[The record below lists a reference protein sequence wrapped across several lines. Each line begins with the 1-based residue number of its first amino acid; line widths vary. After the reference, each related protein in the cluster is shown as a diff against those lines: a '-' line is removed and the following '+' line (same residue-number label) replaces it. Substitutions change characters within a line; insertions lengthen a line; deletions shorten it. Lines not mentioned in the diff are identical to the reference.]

1 MTVPEDPV
9 GDLPPA
15 DELDELASARLDG
28 AEPADAVDPAV
39 EAEVARRQARFDRVR
54 AVLAEPVA
62 VDPDARDAAI
72 AAALD
77 AALHAAMATP
87 TAGADDL
94 AARRSARD
102 ARRAAGLKVL
112 GAAAAVVAAIALGAA
127 VLAQGDSDDVDA
139 AGDASAEAESSL
151 GGDDSADA
159 PLTDSDV
166 DDGEGAAQA
175 RAVLGD
181 LGEFADVE
189 ALLDAVDTGAREGV
203 EVPEGADS
211 TVASNAY
218 DFGCAEGE
226 PAADGPAVLLAT
238 ATLDGTPVAVFS
250 VAGGDV
256 VVVDVETCTVVDP
269 EP

>member
-39 EAEVARRQARFDRVR
+39 AAEVTRRQARLERVR

-77 AALHAAMATP
+77 ALAEP
-87 TAGADDL
+87 EVVDDL
-94 AARRSARD
+94 AGRRADRARRGGARL
-102 ARRAAGLKVL
+102 RVV

-127 VLAQGDSDDVDA
+127 VLAQGDGDDVDA
-139 AGDASAEAESSL
+139 AGDAPTEAEASL

-159 PLTDSDV
+159 PLADSDT

-175 RAVLGD
+175 RATLGD
-181 LGEFADVE
+181 LGEFTDVE
-189 ALLDAVDTGAREGV
+189 ALLDAVDAGGREAVEIPDDAESTHSSSGDDIGCTDDLLGAG
-203 EVPEGADS
+203 
-211 TVASNAY
+211 
-218 DFGCAEGE
+218 
-226 PAADGPAVLLAT
+226 GPSALLAT
-238 ATLDGTPVAVFS
+238 ATLDGAPVEVFT
-250 VAGGDV
+250 VAGGGV
-256 VVVDVETCTVVDP
+256 VVVDLESCTVVDP
-269 EP
+269 AP